1 MTDPGVKKMG
11 VLRLQMPDTSWKD
24 KKESYREIKV
34 CMRFGD
40 TEIRVSAVDCKT
52 GEVALATLDL
62 LCK

>member
-1 MTDPGVKKMG
+1 MG